1 MRRAEAAGE
10 ESPASKQDGEGEDG
24 RQPGIVVKKWTP
36 DTPYLKEL
44 AKADAAYATYLEL
57 REEYA
62 DAPSFFLDCANF
74 FHDAGQEMLAIRVL
88 SNLTELKLDNPQ
100 VLRVLGHRL
109 LQWSET
115 DLSILTFEEVLR
127 LRPEEPQSYR
137 DLALALAR
145 RAETSDNQGLLGS
158 DLSRALELLNT
169 VVMGRWDERFA
180 GIEIIALEE
189 ANAILPLATSVG
201 AKEIPID
208 KRLVKLLDVDVR
220 IVMTWHA
227 DNTDIDLHVI
237 EPSGEKVDYS
247 HNRSV
252 IGGMISDD
260 FTGGYGPEEYMV
272 RRAMPGIYRIKA
284 HFYGSQSVELL
295 GSVTV
300 QADIYTHYGRP
311 GQKCKSLTFQLKQ
324 KEDVYEMGEIE
335 F

>member
-1 MRRAEAAGE
+1 
-10 ESPASKQDGEGEDG
+10 
-24 RQPGIVVKKWTP
+24 
-36 DTPYLKEL
+36 
-44 AKADAAYATYLEL
+44 
-57 REEYA
+57 
-62 DAPSFFLDCANF
+62 
-74 FHDAGQEMLAIRVL
+74 MLALRVL
-88 SNLTELKLDNPQ
+88 SNLAELKLDNPQ

-109 LQWSET
+109 LQWGET
-115 DLSILTFEEVLR
+115 DLSILTFEDVLR

-145 RAETSDNQGLLGS
+145 RAEASDNKDRRRD

-169 VVMGRWDERFA
+169 VVMGQWDGRFA
-180 GIEIIALEE
+180 GIEMIALEE
-189 ANAILPLATSVG
+189 ANAILPLAKRADV
-201 AKEIPID
+201 KEIPID
-208 KRLVKLLDVDVR
+208 DRLTKLLDVDVR

-227 DNTDIDLHVI
+227 DNTDIDLWVI

-252 IGGMISDD
+252 IGGLISDD

-272 RRAMPGIYRIKA
+272 RRAMPGVYKIKA

-300 QADIYTHYGRP
+300 QADVYTNYGRAS
-311 GQKCKSLTFQLKQ
+311 QKRESLSFQLRQ